1 MFGETIS
8 RVFVWESDL
17 FVKVLFKKKTIQ
29 WNQERR
35 KKNENI
41 SKCMNFY

>member
-1 MFGETIS
+1 MFGKTIS

-17 FVKVLFKKKTIQ
+17 FVDISFKKSIQ

>member
-1 MFGETIS
+1 MFGKTIS

-17 FVKVLFKKKTIQ
+17 FVVISFKKNQ

-41 SKCMNFY
+41 SKFMNFY